1 MEKIKDMVFFANED
15 TEGVKL
21 SSTSANHIANLA
33 KEYIQGVET
42 QLNNICFF
50 NTEVAL
56 VGSVGGAS
64 TIQTGETS
72 EVLNY
77 LQPMLEAVAH
87 AKSLIAWLREG
98 IKAKENLMK
107 DLQNIGL
114 EDWCKENGLTYPEAP
129 NRGHVLTEVEY
140 YASLPIKE
148 RNRYY
153 QLETEAAV
161 LGKYIHPDGHLSDAR
176 KELKDKLQH
185 PHKVDGKGRDA
196 LIYTYTP
203 TVNVAEVDNVFFELQ
218 KKHRE
223 VQAQLNAMKYSCEQ
237 AINESTSKMDSEY
250 MVASQKYLVENL
262 VESYKGKTVQAPIE
276 VIVASA
282 LFLNAR
288 ELMGTIEAL
297 NHTLRIKMAEE
308 LKEKADKGEA
318 TAKDTM
324 AALMLAAIMKEKS
337 KED

>member
-1 MEKIKDMVFFANED
+1 MQKDLVFFKKEGE
-15 TEGVKL
+15 EGVAL
-21 SSTSANHIANLA
+21 TSTSANHIANLA

-50 NTEVAL
+50 NVEVAL
-56 VGSVGGAS
+56 VGSAGGAN

-72 EVLNY
+72 EVLNN
-77 LQPMLEAVAH
+77 LQSLLEGVAQ

-107 DLQNIGL
+107 DLQTIRL
-114 EDWCKENGLTYPEAP
+114 EDWYKESGIAEPETP
-129 NRGHVLTEVEY
+129 DYGHVLTEMEY

-161 LGKYIHPDGHLSDAR
+161 LGKYIHPDGHLADAR

-203 TVNVAEVDNVFFELQ
+203 TIDVVEVDNVFFELQ

-237 AINESTSKMDSEY
+237 AINESTNKVNTEY
-250 MVASQKYLVENL
+250 MAASQKY
-262 VESYKGKTVQAPIE
+262 QA
-276 VIVASA
+276 
-282 LFLNAR
+282 
-288 ELMGTIEAL
+288 
-297 NHTLRIKMAEE
+297 E
-308 LKEKADKGEA
+308 LKDVLGAFK
-318 TAKDTM
+318 TWKD
-324 AALMLAAIMKEKS
+324 EKS
-337 KED
+337 QEYSKLKIVVPNSLLGIYNTINSLGK

>member
-1 MEKIKDMVFFANED
+1 MEKIKDMVFFANEN

-33 KEYIQGVET
+33 KEYIQSVET
-42 QLNNICFF
+42 RLNNICFF
-50 NTEVAL
+50 NAEIAL
-56 VGSVGGAS
+56 VGNVGGAS

-72 EVLNY
+72 EVLNN
-77 LQPMLEAVAH
+77 LQSLLEGVAQ

-98 IKAKENLMK
+98 IKAKESLMK
-107 DLQNIGL
+107 GLQTTSL
-114 EDWCKENGLTYPEAP
+114 EDWCEETGLTSPESP
-129 NRGHVLTEVEY
+129 NRGHVLTEIEY

-185 PHKVDGKGRDA
+185 PHKVDGRGRDA

-223 VQAQLNAMKYSCEQ
+223 IQAQLNAMKYSCEQ
-237 AINESTSKMDSEY
+237 AINDSTNKVNTEY
-250 MVASQKYLVENL
+250 MIALQKYQAELKDTL
-262 VESYKGKTVQAPIE
+262 GAFKTWKDEKSQEYSKLKI
-276 VIVASA
+276 VIPHS
-282 LFLNAR
+282 
-288 ELMGTIEAL
+288 LMGIYNTINSL
-297 NHTLRIKMAEE
+297 GK
-308 LKEKADKGEA
+308 
-318 TAKDTM
+318 
-324 AALMLAAIMKEKS
+324 
-337 KED
+337 

>member
-1 MEKIKDMVFFANED
+1 MQKDLVFFKKEGE
-15 TEGVKL
+15 EGVAL
-21 SSTSANHIANLA
+21 TSTSANHIANLA

-42 QLNNICFF
+42 QLNNVCFF
-50 NTEVAL
+50 NVEVAL
-56 VGSVGGAS
+56 VGSTS
-64 TIQTGETS
+64 KNIIQTGRTS
-72 EVLNY
+72 EVLAK
-77 LQPMLEAVAH
+77 LQSILEGVAQ

-114 EDWCKENGLTYPEAP
+114 EDWCKENGLAYPEAP
-129 NRGHVLTEVEY
+129 SRGHVLTEVEY

-185 PHKVDGKGRDA
+185 PHEVDGKGRDA

-223 VQAQLNAMKYSCEQ
+223 VQAQLNAMKYNCEQ
-237 AINESTSKMDSEY
+237 AINESTSKVNTEY
-250 MVASQKYLVENL
+250 MIASQKY
-262 VESYKGKTVQAPIE
+262 QA
-276 VIVASA
+276 
-282 LFLNAR
+282 
-288 ELMGTIEAL
+288 
-297 NHTLRIKMAEE
+297 E
-308 LKEKADKGEA
+308 LKDILGAFKTWND
-318 TAKDTM
+318 
-324 AALMLAAIMKEKS
+324 EKS
-337 KED
+337 QEYSKLKIVVPNSLLGIYNTINSLGK

>member
-1 MEKIKDMVFFANED
+1 MQKDLVFFKKEGE
-15 TEGVKL
+15 EGVAL
-21 SSTSANHIANLA
+21 TSTSANHIANLA

-42 QLNNICFF
+42 QLNNVCFF
-50 NTEVAL
+50 NAEVSL
-56 VGSVGGAS
+56 VGSTGAS
-64 TIQTGETS
+64 IIQTGGTS
-72 EVLNY
+72 EVLNN
-77 LQPMLEAVAH
+77 LQSLLEGVAQ

-114 EDWCKENGLTYPEAP
+114 EGWCNENGLAYPEAP
-129 NRGHVLTEVEY
+129 SRGHVLTEVEY

-161 LGKYIHPDGHLSDAR
+161 FGKYIHPNGHLSDAR

-185 PHKVDGKGRDA
+185 PHEVDGKGRDA

-203 TVNVAEVDNVFFELQ
+203 TVFVAEVDNVFFELQ

-237 AINESTSKMDSEY
+237 AINESTSKVNSEY
-250 MVASQKYLVENL
+250 MVASQKY
-262 VESYKGKTVQAPIE
+262 QA
-276 VIVASA
+276 
-282 LFLNAR
+282 R
-288 ELMGTIEAL
+288 
-297 NHTLRIKMAEE
+297 
-308 LKEKADKGEA
+308 LKEILGAFKTWND
-318 TAKDTM
+318 
-324 AALMLAAIMKEKS
+324 EKS
-337 KED
+337 QEYSKLKIVIPNSLLGIYNTINSLGK

>member
-1 MEKIKDMVFFANED
+1 MQKDLVFFKKEGE
-15 TEGVKL
+15 EGVAL
-21 SSTSANHIANLA
+21 TSTSANHIANLA

-42 QLNNICFF
+42 QLNNVCFF
-50 NTEVAL
+50 NAEVSL
-56 VGSVGGAS
+56 VGSTGAS
-64 TIQTGETS
+64 IIQTGGTS
-72 EVLNY
+72 EVLNN
-77 LQPMLEAVAH
+77 LQSLLEGVAQ

-114 EDWCKENGLTYPEAP
+114 EGWCNENGLAYPEAP
-129 NRGHVLTEVEY
+129 SRGHVLTETEY

-161 LGKYIHPDGHLSDAR
+161 FGKYIHPNGHLSDAR

-185 PHKVDGKGRDA
+185 PHEVDGKGRDA

-237 AINESTSKMDSEY
+237 AINESTSKVNSEY
-250 MVASQKYLVENL
+250 MVASQKY
-262 VESYKGKTVQAPIE
+262 QA
-276 VIVASA
+276 
-282 LFLNAR
+282 R
-288 ELMGTIEAL
+288 
-297 NHTLRIKMAEE
+297 
-308 LKEKADKGEA
+308 LKEILGAFKTWND
-318 TAKDTM
+318 
-324 AALMLAAIMKEKS
+324 EKS
-337 KED
+337 QEYSKLKIVIPNSLLGIYNTINSLGK

>member
-1 MEKIKDMVFFANED
+1 MQKDLVFFKKEGE
-15 TEGVKL
+15 EGVAL
-21 SSTSANHIANLA
+21 TSTSANHIANLA

-72 EVLNY
+72 EVLNN
-77 LQPMLEAVAH
+77 LQSLLEGVAQ

-107 DLQNIGL
+107 SLQAFSL
-114 EDWCKENGLTYPEAP
+114 DDWCKENGMVKPETP
-129 NRGHVLTEVEY
+129 DYGHILTEVEY

-161 LGKYIHPDGHLSDAR
+161 FGKYIHPDGHLSDAR
-176 KELKDKLQH
+176 KKLKDKLQH
-185 PHKVDGKGRDA
+185 PHEVDGKGRDA

-203 TVNVAEVDNVFFELQ
+203 TVAVTEVDSVFFELQ
-218 KKHRE
+218 KKYRE
-223 VQAQLNAMKYSCEQ
+223 VQAQLNAMKYNCEQ
-237 AINESTSKMDSEY
+237 AINESTNKVNTEY
-250 MVASQKYLVENL
+250 MAASQKY
-262 VESYKGKTVQAPIE
+262 QA
-276 VIVASA
+276 
-282 LFLNAR
+282 
-288 ELMGTIEAL
+288 
-297 NHTLRIKMAEE
+297 E
-308 LKEKADKGEA
+308 LKDVLGAFK
-318 TAKDTM
+318 TWKD
-324 AALMLAAIMKEKS
+324 EKS
-337 KED
+337 QEYSKLKIVVPNSLLGIYNTINSLGK

>member
-1 MEKIKDMVFFANED
+1 MQKDLVFFKKEGE
-15 TEGVKL
+15 EGVAL
-21 SSTSANHIANLA
+21 TSTSANHIANLA

-42 QLNNICFF
+42 QLNNVCFF
-50 NTEVAL
+50 NAEVSL
-56 VGSVGGAS
+56 VGSTGAS
-64 TIQTGETS
+64 IIQTGGTS
-72 EVLNY
+72 EVLNN
-77 LQPMLEAVAH
+77 LQSLLEGVAQ

-114 EDWCKENGLTYPEAP
+114 EGWCNENGLAYPEAP
-129 NRGHVLTEVEY
+129 SCGHVLTEIEY

-161 LGKYIHPDGHLSDAR
+161 LGKYIHPNGHLSDAR

-185 PHKVDGKGRDA
+185 PHEVDGKGRDA

-203 TVNVAEVDNVFFELQ
+203 TVNVAEVDNIFFELQ

-237 AINESTSKMDSEY
+237 AINESISKVNTEY
-250 MVASQKYLVENL
+250 MIASQKYQARLKEIL
-262 VESYKGKTVQAPIE
+262 GAFKTWNDEKSQEYSKLKI
-276 VIVASA
+276 VIPHS
-282 LFLNAR
+282 
-288 ELMGTIEAL
+288 LMGIYNTINGL
-297 NHTLRIKMAEE
+297 GK
-308 LKEKADKGEA
+308 
-318 TAKDTM
+318 
-324 AALMLAAIMKEKS
+324 
-337 KED
+337 

>member
-1 MEKIKDMVFFANED
+1 MQKDLVFFKKEGE
-15 TEGVKL
+15 EGVAL
-21 SSTSANHIANLA
+21 TSTSANHIANLA

-50 NTEVAL
+50 NVEVAL
-56 VGSVGGAS
+56 VGSTGAS
-64 TIQTGETS
+64 IIQTGRTS
-72 EVLNY
+72 EVLDD
-77 LQPMLEAVAH
+77 LQSLLEGVAQ

-107 DLQNIGL
+107 DLQTISL
-114 EDWCKENGLTYPEAP
+114 EDWYKESGIAEPETP
-129 NRGHVLTEVEY
+129 DYGHVLTEMEY
-140 YASLPIKE
+140 YDSLPIKE

-203 TVNVAEVDNVFFELQ
+203 TIDVVEVDNVFFELQ

-237 AINESTSKMDSEY
+237 AINESTNKVNTEY
-250 MVASQKYLVENL
+250 MAASQKY
-262 VESYKGKTVQAPIE
+262 QA
-276 VIVASA
+276 
-282 LFLNAR
+282 
-288 ELMGTIEAL
+288 
-297 NHTLRIKMAEE
+297 E
-308 LKEKADKGEA
+308 LKAVVGAFK
-318 TAKDTM
+318 TWKD
-324 AALMLAAIMKEKS
+324 EKS
-337 KED
+337 QEYSKLKIVVPNSLLGIYNTINSLGK

>member
-1 MEKIKDMVFFANED
+1 MQKDLVFFKKEGE
-15 TEGVKL
+15 EGVAL
-21 SSTSANHIANLA
+21 TSTSANHIANLA

-72 EVLNY
+72 EVLNN
-77 LQPMLEAVAH
+77 LQSFLEGVAQ

-107 DLQNIGL
+107 DLQTISL
-114 EDWCKENGLTYPEAP
+114 DDWCKENGMIKPETP
-129 NRGHVLTEVEY
+129 DYGHILTEVEY

-161 LGKYIHPDGHLSDAR
+161 FGKYIHPDGYLSDAR
-176 KELKDKLQH
+176 KKLKDKLQH
-185 PHKVDGKGRDA
+185 PHEVDGKGRDA

-203 TVNVAEVDNVFFELQ
+203 TVAVVEVDSVFFELQ

-223 VQAQLNAMKYSCEQ
+223 IQAQLNAMKYNCEQ
-237 AINESTSKMDSEY
+237 AINESTNKVNTEY
-250 MVASQKYLVENL
+250 
-262 VESYKGKTVQAPIE
+262 
-276 VIVASA
+276 
-282 LFLNAR
+282 
-288 ELMGTIEAL
+288 
-297 NHTLRIKMAEE
+297 
-308 LKEKADKGEA
+308 
-318 TAKDTM
+318 M
-324 AALMLAAIMKEKS
+324 AALQKYQAELKDVLGAFKTWKDEKS
-337 KED
+337 QEYSKLKIVIPHSLMGIYNTINSLGK

>member
-1 MEKIKDMVFFANED
+1 MDMVFFANEN

-50 NTEVAL
+50 DVRVAL
-56 VGSVGGAS
+56 VGTLADANI
-64 TIQTGETS
+64 IQTGETS
-72 EVLNY
+72 EVLDD
-77 LQPMLEAVAH
+77 LQSLLEGVAQ

-107 DLQNIGL
+107 DLQTVSL
-114 EDWCKENGLTYPEAP
+114 EDWCKENGMVKPETP
-129 NRGHVLTEVEY
+129 NYGHVLTEVEY

-161 LGKYIHPDGHLSDAR
+161 IGKYIHPDGHLSKAR
-176 KELKDKLQH
+176 KELKDKIYH

-203 TVNVAEVDNVFFELQ
+203 TTSIATVDNAFYELQ

-223 VQAQLNAMKYSCEQ
+223 IQAQLNAMKYSCKQ
-237 AINESTSKMDSEY
+237 AINESTNKVNTEY
-250 MVASQKYLVENL
+250 MVALQKYQAELRDVL
-262 VESYKGKTVQAPIE
+262 GAFKTW
-276 VIVASA
+276 
-282 LFLNAR
+282 
-288 ELMGTIEAL
+288 
-297 NHTLRIKMAEE
+297 
-308 LKEKADKGEA
+308 
-318 TAKDTM
+318 KD
-324 AALMLAAIMKEKS
+324 EKS
-337 KED
+337 QEYSKLKIVVPNSLLDIYNTINSLGK

>member
-1 MEKIKDMVFFANED
+1 MQKDLVFFKKEGE
-15 TEGVKL
+15 EGVAL
-21 SSTSANHIANLA
+21 TSTSANHIANLA

-50 NTEVAL
+50 DVRVAL
-56 VGSVGGAS
+56 VGTLADANI
-64 TIQTGETS
+64 IQTGESS
-72 EVLNY
+72 EVLDS
-77 LQPMLEAVAH
+77 LQSLLEGVAQ

-107 DLQNIGL
+107 GLQTISL
-114 EDWCKENGLTYPEAP
+114 EDWCKENGMVKPETP
-129 NRGHVLTEVEY
+129 NYGHVLTEVEY

-185 PHKVDGKGRDA
+185 PHQVDGKGRDA

-203 TVNVAEVDNVFFELQ
+203 TVDVAEVDNVFFELQ

-223 VQAQLNAMKYSCEQ
+223 AQAQLNAMKYSCEQ
-237 AINESTSKMDSEY
+237 AINESTNKVNTEY
-250 MVASQKYLVENL
+250 MAASQKY
-262 VESYKGKTVQAPIE
+262 QA
-276 VIVASA
+276 
-282 LFLNAR
+282 
-288 ELMGTIEAL
+288 
-297 NHTLRIKMAEE
+297 E
-308 LKEKADKGEA
+308 LKDVLGAFK
-318 TAKDTM
+318 TWKD
-324 AALMLAAIMKEKS
+324 EKS
-337 KED
+337 QEYSKLKIVVPNSLLGIYNTINSLGK

>member
-1 MEKIKDMVFFANED
+1 MQKDLVFFKKEGE
-15 TEGVKL
+15 EGVAL
-21 SSTSANHIANLA
+21 TSTSANHIANLA
-33 KEYIQGVET
+33 KEYIQSVET
-42 QLNNICFF
+42 LLNNICFF
-50 NTEVAL
+50 NIEVAL
-56 VGSVGGAS
+56 VGSTGANI
-64 TIQTGETS
+64 IQTGGTS
-72 EVLNY
+72 EVLNN
-77 LQPMLEAVAH
+77 LQSLLGGVAQ

-114 EDWCKENGLTYPEAP
+114 EDWCKENGLAYPEAP
-129 NRGHVLTEVEY
+129 KRSHVLTEVEY

-185 PHKVDGKGRDA
+185 PHEVDGKGRDA

-223 VQAQLNAMKYSCEQ
+223 VQAQLNAMKYNCEQ
-237 AINESTSKMDSEY
+237 AINDSTSKANTEY
-250 MVASQKYLVENL
+250 MIASQKY
-262 VESYKGKTVQAPIE
+262 QA
-276 VIVASA
+276 
-282 LFLNAR
+282 R
-288 ELMGTIEAL
+288 
-297 NHTLRIKMAEE
+297 
-308 LKEKADKGEA
+308 LKEILGAFKTWND
-318 TAKDTM
+318 
-324 AALMLAAIMKEKS
+324 EKS
-337 KED
+337 QEYSKLKIVIPNSLLGIYNTINSLGK